1 MRHKVAG
8 RQLSRNTA
16 HRKALRRNMAASL
29 FQHGAIRTTVPKA
42 KELKPFVERIITIA
56 RTGTLHARRRVI
68 SLMGDRL
75 MADSKEEI
83 LDKTVIQK
91 LFDDIAPRYAER
103 PGGYTRIIRL
113 SDHRIG
119 DAAPTCLLQLVEEK
133 SAEEQQPASRSRRR
147 RLAAKRKQQAQAAQE
162 QQAAAAQ
169 NAKQPETP
177 AQSQETEPEGEK
189 KE

>member
-42 KELKPFVERIITIA
+42 KELKPFVERLITIA
-56 RTGTLHARRRVI
+56 RTGTLHARRQVI

-75 MADSKEEI
+75 MADNKEEI
-83 LDKTVIQK
+83 MDKTVVQK
-91 LFDDIAPRYAER
+91 LFDEIAPRYTDR
-103 PGGYTRIIRL
+103 PGGYTRIIKL
-113 SDHRIG
+113 SVRRIG

-133 SAEEQQPASRSRRR
+133 SAEVQQPASRSKRR
-147 RLAAKRKQQAQAAQE
+147 RLAAKRKQQAQAA
-162 QQAAAAQ
+162 AQ
-169 NAKQPETP
+169 NQPAEAKPTETAEEKPE
-177 AQSQETEPEGEK
+177 AEK